1 MFDIMTGN
9 IVGASEIYTPI
20 PDFVDW
26 FQAVFDASVADRY
39 RDLLAA
45 SRATATPEQLDAALA
60 VATRYAAVDTGAIE
74 GLYTV
79 DRGFTRTIA
88 TQAAAWEATLA
99 QKGARTVDAINDAL
113 GAYEYVL
120 DAATQAVQVSEVWI
134 RELHSIICRTQSTY
148 TVYTPLGP
156 QEREL
161 PKGQYK
167 SMPNSP
173 TNTTTGVVHNYAP
186 VLDTGPEMGRLV
198 EQLRSEP
205 FMSAHPILQ
214 AAYAHYAYVCIH
226 PFADGNGRVARALA
240 SVYLYRSP
248 GVPLLVF
255 ADQRT
260 AYLDALEAADAG
272 DPASFITFI
281 EARVLDA
288 VGIVRSQLQRSTQSV
303 DASIAR
309 ISAFFG
315 EIGITEESL
324 ALAARLKKSIRDAAA
339 VEVARLQLPRQLRLD
354 APGVFGIGSRT
365 RPPTGYGAIGQQ
377 GELSFHAASDW
388 PVRVA
393 IYQGVQIFV
402 KDDENAGPDLLCVPQ
417 EGDALEVWYREIEPT
432 VSETLRLKLEPWVEF
447 QVARLVAAVDSRI
460 SNPGA

>member
-1 MFDIMTGN
+1 VSKSTP
-9 IVGASEIYTPI
+9 GASRIYTPI

-26 FQAVFDASVADRY
+26 FQGVFDSSVADRY
-39 RDLLAA
+39 RDLLAS
-45 SRATATPEQLDAALA
+45 SRAVATPEHLETALA

-134 RELHSIICRTQSTY
+134 RELHSIICRSQTTY
-148 TVYTPLGP
+148 TVYTPQGP

-161 PKGQYK
+161 PRGQYK

-173 TNTTTGVVHNYAP
+173 TNTATGVVHNYAP
-186 VLDTGPEMGRLV
+186 VLDTAPEMQRLV
-198 EQLRSEP
+198 EQLRSES
-205 FMSAHPILQ
+205 FMSAHPVMQ
-214 AAYAHYAYVCIH
+214 AAYAHYAYVRIH

-255 ADQRT
+255 ADQRI

-272 DPASFITFI
+272 DATSFITFI

-288 VGIVRSQLQRSTQSV
+288 VGIVRSQLQRSSQSL
-303 DASIAR
+303 DASMAR

-324 ALAARLKKSIRDAAA
+324 ALAARLKKIISDVAS
-339 VEVARLQLPRQLRLD
+339 VEVARLQLPRQLRLN

-365 RPPTGYGAIGQQ
+365 APPHGYGAIGQQ

-388 PVRVA
+388 PLRIA
-393 IYQGVQIFV
+393 IYRGVQIFV
-402 KDDENAGPDLLCVPQ
+402 KDEASAGPDLLCVPQ
-417 EGDALEVWYREIEPT
+417 DGDPLEVWYREIEPT

-447 QVARLVAAVDSRI
+447 QVARLISEVDARLDV
-460 SNPGA
+460 GRA